1 MPASDKVCF
10 AIMQKGQVVLENT
23 TTLWLLIAFSTKLRA
38 ARAAA
43 MIQKRF
49 HSYYDLFPT
58 IFVVQLLLSYGL
70 FVVAILKFYPA
81 NVARIC
87 GYQVFSV
94 SVWKIIIIGNILRAS
109 QSVQSKQTLTT
120 TSTH

>member
-58 IFVVQLLLSYGL
+58 TFVVQLLLSYGL

-87 GYQVFSV
+87 GYQVFSPV
-94 SVWKIIIIGNILRAS
+94 NQCS
-109 QSVQSKQTLTT
+109 QSKP
-120 TSTH
+120 

>member
-1 MPASDKVCF
+1 
-10 AIMQKGQVVLENT
+10 MQKGQVVLENT

-109 QSVQSKQTLTT
+109 QPVQSKQTLTT